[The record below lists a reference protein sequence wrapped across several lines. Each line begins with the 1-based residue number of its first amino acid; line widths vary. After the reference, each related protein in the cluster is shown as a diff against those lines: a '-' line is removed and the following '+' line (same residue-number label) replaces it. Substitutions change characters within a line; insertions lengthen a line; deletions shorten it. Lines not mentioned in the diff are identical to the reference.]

1 MGKKRSGAGLT
12 GPQQAAKF
20 LGVSVLSGVVLAG
33 IAIPGA
39 GALGLAAK
47 GTVEGFDEIPA
58 NLKTPPLS
66 QRTTILDAEGG
77 LIATVYSR
85 DRQVVPLTAMS
96 PYMQKAIVA
105 IEDSRFY
112 EHGAVDLKGI
122 LRAVNRNAQE
132 GGAAQGASTLTQQYV
147 KNVFV
152 EEAGDDETKVR
163 EAQEK
168 SLGRKIRELKYSIQV
183 EEELGKKKILEN
195 YLNIT
200 YFGQGAYGI
209 ESASQ
214 RYFSKPAKDLTLEE
228 SALLAGLV
236 QSPSRYD
243 PVNDSQEA
251 MKRRNVVLQRMADVK
266 DISQAEADE
275 AKAKPVTLK
284 VTRPKNG
291 CITAVKGAG
300 FFCDYVRATFLN
312 DTVFGKTR
320 EERAKVWN
328 QGGLTIRTT
337 LDPQSQEAANASIK
351 DHVNEDDSIA
361 TAVTMVQP
369 GTGKVLAMGQSKPYG
384 FGKNETQINYS
395 VDKRMGGSNFGFQ
408 VGSTFKPF
416 IAAAAIEQGMEPT
429 KVYSA
434 PNKMEYP
441 SPVSRCSGPAWQNL
455 PLGNGKLQTA
465 QNETRDEVG
474 PYALRTAMEKSIN
487 TYFVQMIS
495 DIGICPVTEMT
506 QKLGVVPA
514 SGVKLPEEPSIALG
528 SAEMSPLTMANAYA
542 AFANRGVYCTPVA
555 LESITDSHGK
565 ALAVPKTKCDRAM
578 AQDTADTINQ
588 LLRGV
593 VDSGTGERAA
603 SPTATTRARPVPPTT
618 ATTPGSWAT
627 PRTCP
632 ARSGSAPAVRRRS
645 RWRTSPSAGSTTRRS
660 SAAACPARSGRTRSR
675 ARSPA
680 ARPRTSS
687 GPASRSPRSG
697 AAVRAPEPVT
707 GTAPAA
713 APAAGAPPPRRPPPR
728 ASRTSPASPAAT
740 TSPAAVRPPEA
751 PRPAARAR
759 AARSRR
765 SRWSR
770 SPRSRW
776 SRARR
781 AAPVAARPRNGA
793 GTEEEGRA
801 PAGSPAGALPFLHVS
816 PYLRAG
822 PYESCFL
829 TAAAT
834 RPPSARPATF
844 GFTIFMTAPMARGP
858 SAPAALASSTACATI
873 AASSSSPSCL
883 GR

>member
-1 MGKKRSGAGLT
+1 MGKKRSGGGLT

-85 DRQVVPLTAMS
+85 DRQVVPLTAIS

-152 EEAGDDETKVR
+152 EEAGDDESKVR

-200 YFGQGAYGI
+200 YFGQQAYGI
-209 ESASQ
+209 ESAAQ

-228 SALLAGLV
+228 SALLAGVV
-236 QSPSRYD
+236 QSPSRFD
-243 PVNDSQEA
+243 PVNDAQEA
-251 MKRRNVVLQRMADVK
+251 MKRRNTVLQRMADMK

-275 AKAKPVTLK
+275 AKQKPVQLK

-300 FFCDYVRATFLN
+300 FFCDYVRNTFLT
-312 DTVFGKTR
+312 DPVFGKTR
-320 EERAKVWN
+320 EERAKIWN
-328 QGGLTIRTT
+328 QGGLTVRTT
-337 LDPQSQEAANASIK
+337 LDPQSQDAANASIK

-369 GTGKVLAMGQSKPYG
+369 GTGRVLAMGQSKPYG

-416 IAAAAIEQGMEPT
+416 IAAAAIERGMEPT

-441 SPVSRCSGPAWQNL
+441 SPVSRCDGSNWQNL
-455 PLGNGKLQTA
+455 PLANGKLQTA
-465 QNETRDEVG
+465 ENETSDEVG
-474 PYALRTAMEKSIN
+474 PYAMKTAMEKSIN

-495 DIGICPVTEMT
+495 DIGLCPVTEMT

-542 AFANRGVYCTPVA
+542 TFANRGVYCTPIA
-555 LESITDSHGK
+555 LESITDAHGK

-578 AQDTADTINQ
+578 AQDTADTINT

-593 VDSGTGERAA
+593 VDSGTGERAGLTDRDNA
-603 SPTATTRARPVPPTT
+603 GKTGTTDNRYNAWFVGYTPNLSGAVWVGSGGAKKITMEDITIGGQYYPKVFGGGLPGPIWKDAVSGSLSGREAPGFVTVSIPEPSVPGGGGGGGNGTGGNNGGRNNPPSPPV
-618 ATTPGSWAT
+618 T
-627 PRTCP
+627 PRKP
-632 ARSGSAPAVRRRS
+632 GKPGK
-645 RWRTSPSAGSTTRRS
+645 PGGDNK
-660 SAAACPARSGRTRSR
+660 PGDN
-675 ARSPA
+675 
-680 ARPRTSS
+680 RP
-687 GPASRSPRSG
+687 GG
-697 AAVRAPEPVT
+697 AT
-707 GTAPAA
+707 
-713 APAAGAPPPRRPPPR
+713 AAGP
-728 ASRTSPASPAAT
+728 TGGLFGGAT
-740 TSPAAVRPPEA
+740 GGG
-751 PRPAARAR
+751 
-759 AARSRR
+759 
-765 SRWSR
+765 
-770 SPRSRW
+770 
-776 SRARR
+776 
-781 AAPVAARPRNGA
+781 GA
-793 GTEEEGRA
+793 TDLLTGGTN
-801 PAGSPAGALPFLHVS
+801 AGDGGAEPQ
-816 PYLRAG
+816 
-822 PYESCFL
+822 
-829 TAAAT
+829 
-834 RPPSARPATF
+834 
-844 GFTIFMTAPMARGP
+844 
-858 SAPAALASSTACATI
+858 
-873 AASSSSPSCL
+873 
-883 GR
+883 

>member
-1 MGKKRSGAGLT
+1 MGKKRSGGGLT
-12 GPQQAAKF
+12 GSQQAAKF

-33 IAIPGA
+33 MAIPAA

-85 DRQVVPLTAMS
+85 DRQVVPLTAIS

-200 YFGQGAYGI
+200 FFGQQAYGI
-209 ESASQ
+209 ESAAQ

-228 SALLAGLV
+228 SALLAGVV

-243 PVNDSQEA
+243 PVNDVTEA
-251 MKRRNVVLQRMADVK
+251 TKRRNLVLQRMADIK
-266 DISQAEADE
+266 DVSQAEADA

-284 VTRPKNG
+284 ATRPKNG

-300 FFCDYVRATFLN
+300 FFCDYVRNSFLT
-312 DTVFGKTR
+312 DPVFGKTR

-328 QGGLTIRTT
+328 QGGLTVRTT
-337 LDPQSQEAANASIK
+337 LDPQSQDAANESIK
-351 DHVNEDDSIA
+351 DHVYQEDSIA

-369 GTGKVLAMGQSKPYG
+369 GTGRVLAMGQSKPYG
-384 FGKNETQINYS
+384 FGKNETQINFS

-416 IAAAAIEQGMEPT
+416 IAAAALERGMPPT
-429 KVYSA
+429 KVYGA
-434 PNKMEYP
+434 PNRMDYP
-441 SPVSRCSGPAWQNL
+441 SPIPKCDGSQWLNL
-455 PLGNGKLQTA
+455 PDGSGKLATA
-465 QNETRDEVG
+465 ENETEDEIG

-487 TYFVQMIS
+487 TYFVEMIGE
-495 DIGICPVTEMT
+495 IGLCPVIEMT

-514 SGVKLPEEPSIALG
+514 AGTKLPEAPSIALG
-528 SAEMSPLTMANAYA
+528 SAELSPLTMANAYA
-542 AFANRGVYCTPVA
+542 TFANRGVYCTPVA
-555 LESITDSHGK
+555 IESITDAHGK
-565 ALAVPKTKCDRAM
+565 ALAVPKSKCDRAM
-578 AQDTADTINQ
+578 SQTTADTINT

-593 VDSGTGERAA
+593 VDSGTGERAGLTDRDNA
-603 SPTATTRARPVPPTT
+603 GKTGTTDSRHNAWFVGY
-618 ATTPGSWAT
+618 TPNISGAVWVGSGGAKKISMENIVIGGKPYDKVFGGGLPGPIWKDAIT
-627 PRTCP
+627 G
-632 ARSGSAPAVRRRS
+632 AL
-645 RWRTSPSAGSTTRRS
+645 
-660 SAAACPARSGRTRSR
+660 SGRQGDSFT
-675 ARSPA
+675 
-680 ARPRTSS
+680 T
-687 GPASRSPRSG
+687 
-697 AAVRAPEPVT
+697 VHIPEPVVP
-707 GTAPAA
+707 G
-713 APAAGAPPPRRPPPR
+713 GGN
-728 ASRTSPASPAAT
+728 
-740 TSPAAVRPPEA
+740 
-751 PRPAARAR
+751 
-759 AARSRR
+759 
-765 SRWSR
+765 
-770 SPRSRW
+770 
-776 SRARR
+776 
-781 AAPVAARPRNGA
+781 NG
-793 GTEEEGRA
+793 G
-801 PAGSPAGALPFLHVS
+801 
-816 PYLRAG
+816 
-822 PYESCFL
+822 
-829 TAAAT
+829 
-834 RPPSARPATF
+834 RPATSPPRPGKPNKPGDNKPGGRPGGQTAAGTTVGTTVGTTGGSPGGTGGHPADPF
-844 GFTIFMTAPMARGP
+844 PDFTLEPGLIG
-858 SAPAALASSTACATI
+858 
-873 AASSSSPSCL
+873 
-883 GR
+883 GRDD